1 MAKIDFRGPCRAFT
15 NRVREGIFSHENI
28 VKNWLRRKI
37 CDWWLNLDALLDAM
51 FLHDQSLRVT
61 VKYTENGPEGSTVA
75 VLQMKQIN

>member
-51 FLHDQSLRVT
+51 FLHDQSLRV
-61 VKYTENGPEGSTVA
+61 KIHGEWAGRINCGSTT
-75 VLQMKQIN
+75 NETN